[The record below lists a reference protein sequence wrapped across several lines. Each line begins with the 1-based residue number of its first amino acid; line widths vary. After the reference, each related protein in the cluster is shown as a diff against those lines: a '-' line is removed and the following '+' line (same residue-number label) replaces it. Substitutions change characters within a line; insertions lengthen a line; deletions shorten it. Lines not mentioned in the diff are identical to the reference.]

1 MSMKKMAKGLGAM
14 TLTTLSLTLPGL
26 SHAEGSAAAQANN
39 PLADIKAFNVQ
50 NYYIG
55 ELTDTDED
63 ANQMV
68 LRYAQP
74 FSLGDSD
81 WLMRASLPINTFPT
95 GMRGAHQTGVG
106 DADIFAAYLM
116 DTGNPAISF
125 GVGPQ
130 LVAPTASD
138 DALGNEQWQAG
149 VANVYFNATSA
160 KYQYGYLLIYRGGI
174 GDTNGRSRV
183 SLAAMQPFFF
193 YQLEDGWYT
202 GTAPLWNYDFQSDN
216 YSVPVGARLG
226 KVLKANKTVFNVFME
241 PQVSIADRGPGQPE
255 WQLFFAVNMQFM

>member
-1 MSMKKMAKGLGAM
+1 MTMKKMAKGLCAT
-14 TLTTLSLTLPGL
+14 TLATLSLALPGL
-26 SHAEGSAAAQANN
+26 TIAEDGAAAQANN

-74 FSLGDSD
+74 FSLGGSD
-81 WLMRASLPINTFPT
+81 WLMRASLPISTFPT

-106 DADIFAAYLM
+106 DADIFAAYLI

-138 DALGNEQWQAG
+138 DSLGNEQWQAG
-149 VANVYFNATSA
+149 IANVYFNSTSA

-174 GDTNGRSRV
+174 GDTNGRDRV

-202 GTAPLWNYDFQSDN
+202 GTAPLWNYDFQSDS

>member
-1 MSMKKMAKGLGAM
+1 MTMKKMTKGLCAT
-14 TLTTLSLTLPGL
+14 TLATLSLPLPGL
-26 SHAEGSAAAQANN
+26 TIAEDATAQANN

-55 ELTDTDED
+55 ELTTTDED

-74 FSLGDSD
+74 FSIGESD
-81 WLMRASLPINTFPT
+81 WLMRASLPINTFPA
-95 GMRGAHQTGVG
+95 GLRGAHQTGTG
-106 DADIFAAYLM
+106 DADIFAAYLI
-116 DTGNPAISF
+116 DTGNPAVSF

-138 DALGNEQWQAG
+138 EALGNEQWQAG

-174 GDTNGRSRV
+174 GDTNDRERV

-193 YQLEDGWYT
+193 YQLKDGWYT

-226 KVLKANKTVFNVFME
+226 KVLKANKTVFNVFLE
-241 PQVSIADRGPGQPE
+241 PQVSAADRGPGQPE
-255 WQLFFAVNMQFM
+255 WQLFFAVNMQFL